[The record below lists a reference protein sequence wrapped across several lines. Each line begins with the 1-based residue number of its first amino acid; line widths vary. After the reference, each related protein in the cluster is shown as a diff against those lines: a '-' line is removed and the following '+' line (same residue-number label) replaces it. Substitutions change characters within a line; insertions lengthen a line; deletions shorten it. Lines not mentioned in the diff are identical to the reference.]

1 MSYTISFFQMN
12 PILDREGDK
21 DILTSVMS
29 SNVEDIQCTLLD
41 NININSDNKC
51 VAENNNEQL
60 CSNGKY
66 ININHYK
73 III

>member
-1 MSYTISFFQMN
+1 MN
-12 PILDREGDK
+12 PILDREDDK
-21 DILTSVMS
+21 DVLTFVMKSS
-29 SNVEDIQCTLLD
+29 SNVEDICALD